1 MFSLKRISNPQGQGA
16 VPPNK
21 EKMSNRLRRRAPILA
36 GIAVVLIIAIWA
48 LVARQGADTT
58 RGTTIPVRRGPLVIS
73 VLESGSIK
81 ALESQQIKSEVEGQT
96 TIITLVPEGT
106 IITEED
112 VKAEK
117 LLVELDS
124 SNMRD
129 RLTQQEITFQGAE
142 ASYTNARE
150 SFEIQMN
157 QNESNIKSGELKVKF
172 AKMDLNKYLG
182 SILADKLIT
191 SPIEFAELANSPDLE
206 GEALQH
212 LGGEAL
218 QQKRKKDSDIDL
230 ANEEVKRANDRL
242 DWTNRL
248 YERKFVSLS
257 NLEADE
263 LAKKRRDIAFEQAE
277 TSLEL
282 FLQYEFPK
290 QTEKLLSDSQEAGK
304 ELERTQARARSQLAQ
319 SEAELKSREARY
331 RLEKD
336 KLEKL
341 QTQIEKCV
349 IRATHTGMVIYP
361 AQGGYGRSQNMIE
374 EGAMVRERQVI
385 IEIPDISQMAVEVT
399 VHESA
404 VDKVKKG
411 LPARITVDAF
421 PDLKLEGEVL
431 KVALMPDQQ
440 HRWLNPDLKVYKTE
454 VTIIGNHPS
463 IKPGMSAKCE
473 IIVNRLQNVLSVP
486 IQAVTTYKDQRVCYV
501 LASTRPEMHVV
512 ETGEY
517 NDKFIE
523 IRSGLKEGERV
534 LLRPPRVTALR
545 TEQPDE
551 EFELASETA
560 PPAGE
565 QQTVTTPSLTLRQ
578 AEPTTP
584 SLAHDE
590 QMQRRRTMSSEQ
602 GENMRRRFEN
612 MSQEQR
618 EEMRKRFENMS
629 QEEREKMIQQFRQQR
644 GSGMGREGRPSEHR
658 QRGPSDER
666 QARPRN
672 RPQSGENP

>member
-1 MFSLKRISNPQGQGA
+1 MFSLKRILNPQGQGA

-21 EKMSNRLRRRAPILA
+21 GKMSNRLRRRAPILA
-36 GIAVVLIIAIWA
+36 GIAIVFIIILWA
-48 LVARQGADTT
+48 LFARQGADTS
-58 RGTTIPVRRGPLVIS
+58 RGTTIKVRRGPLVIS

-129 RLTQQEITFQGAE
+129 RLIQQEITFQSAE

-150 SFEIQMN
+150 SFEIQKN
-157 QNESNIKSGELKVKF
+157 QNESNIKSGELNVKF

-182 SILADKLIT
+182 SILADKLIE
-191 SPIEFAELANSPDLE
+191 SQMEFAELLNSPDL
-206 GEALQH
+206 
-212 LGGEAL
+212 GGDAV
-218 QQKRKKDSDIDL
+218 QQKRKKDSDIYL
-230 ANEEVKRANDRL
+230 ANERVKRANDRL
-242 DWTNRL
+242 KWTKRL
-248 YERKFVSLS
+248 YEKKFVSLTD
-257 NLEADE
+257 LEADDLNQKSRE
-263 LAKKRRDIAFEQAE
+263 IDFEQAE
-277 TSLEL
+277 TAMAL

-290 QTEKLLSDSQEAGK
+290 QTEKLLSDSQEAKKG
-304 ELERTQARARSQLAQ
+304 LERILARARSQLAQ
-319 SEAELKSREARY
+319 SEAEKKSREARY

-361 AQGGYGRSQNMIE
+361 VEGRWGRSQNMIE

-385 IEIPDISQMAVEVT
+385 VEIPDIAQMAVEVT

-404 VDKVKKG
+404 VNKVKKG

-421 PDLKLEGEVL
+421 PDLKLEGKVL

-454 VTIIGNHPS
+454 VSIIGNHPS
-463 IKPGMSAKCE
+463 LKPGMSAKAE

-501 LASTRPEMHVV
+501 LASTRPEMRVV
-512 ETGEY
+512 ETGEF

-523 IRSGLKEGERV
+523 IRSGLKEDERV

-545 TEQPDE
+545 TEQLDE
-551 EFELASETA
+551 ELELASEEQTETTTA
-560 PPAGE
+560 PAAGE
-565 QQTVTTPSLTLRQ
+565 QQTLTTPSLTLRQ

-590 QMQRRRTMSSEQ
+590 QMQRRRTMSP
-602 GENMRRRFEN
+602 
-612 MSQEQR
+612 EQR
-618 EEMRKRFENMS
+618 EEMRKRFQNMS
-629 QEEREKMIQQFRQQR
+629 QEERERMMQQFRQQR
-644 GSGMGREGRPSEHR
+644 GSGMDSEG
-658 QRGPSDER
+658 QRRRPSDER
-666 QARPRN
+666 RARPRN

>member
-1 MFSLKRISNPQGQGA
+1 MFSLKRILNLLGQGA

-21 EKMSNRLRRRAPILA
+21 GKMSNRLRRHAPILA
-36 GIAVVLIIAIWA
+36 GIAVVLIIALWA
-48 LVARQGADTT
+48 LVARRGADTT
-58 RGTTIPVRRGPLVIS
+58 RGTTIKVRRGSLVIS

-117 LLVELDS
+117 VLVELDS

-150 SFEIQMN
+150 SFEIQKN

-182 SILADKLIT
+182 SALADKLIK
-191 SPIEFAELANSPDLE
+191 SQIEFAELANSLDL
-206 GEALQH
+206 GDQV
-212 LGGEAL
+212 GDAL
-218 QQKRKKDSDIDL
+218 QQKRKKDSDKVL
-230 ANEEVKRANDRL
+230 ANEEVERANDKL
-242 DWTNRL
+242 DWTEKL
-248 YERKFVSLS
+248 YDKGFVSLS
-257 NLEADE
+257 TLQADE
-263 LAKKRRDIAFEQAE
+263 LAKKRRDIAHEQAK
-277 TSLEL
+277 TALEL

-290 QTEKLLSDSQEAGK
+290 QTEKLLSDSQEAKK
-304 ELERTQARARSQLAQ
+304 ELERILARARSQLAQ
-319 SEAELKSREARY
+319 SKAELKSREARY

-361 AQGGYGRSQNMIE
+361 VQGGYGRSQNMIE
-374 EGAMVRERQVI
+374 EGATVRERQVI

-421 PDLKLEGEVL
+421 PDLKLEGKVL
-431 KVALMPDQQ
+431 KVGLMPDQQ

-454 VTIIGNHPS
+454 VSIIGNHPS
-463 IKPGMSAKCE
+463 LKPGMSAKCE

-501 LASTRPEMHVV
+501 LASTRPDMRVV

-545 TEQPDE
+545 AEQPDE
-551 EFELASETA
+551 EFELASEEQTETTTA
-560 PPAGE
+560 
-565 QQTVTTPSLTLRQ
+565 SLTLRQ

-602 GENMRRRFEN
+602 GENMRSRFQN

-644 GSGMGREGRPSEHR
+644 GSGMGREGRPSER
-658 QRGPSDER
+658 RRPSDER
-666 QARPRN
+666 QARPHN

>member
-1 MFSLKRISNPQGQGA
+1 MFSLKRILKPQGQGA
-16 VPPNK
+16 VPSNK
-21 EKMSNRLRRRAPILA
+21 EKMSNRLRRHAPILA
-36 GIAVVLIIAIWA
+36 GIAIVLIIALWA
-48 LVARQGADTT
+48 LFARQGTDTAS
-58 RGTTIPVRRGPLVIS
+58 GTTSSVRRGPLVIS

-106 IITEED
+106 IVTEED

-117 LLVELDS
+117 ILVELDS

-129 RLTQQEITFQGAE
+129 RLTQQEITFQSAE
-142 ASYTNARE
+142 ASFTNARE
-150 SFEIQMN
+150 SFEIQKN
-157 QNESNIKSGELKVKF
+157 QNDSNIKSGELKVKF
-172 AKMDLNKYLG
+172 AKIDLSKYLG
-182 SILADKLIT
+182 STLADQIVV
-191 SPIEFAELANSPDLE
+191 SQMEFAKLLNSPDL
-206 GEALQH
+206 
-212 LGGEAL
+212 GGDAV
-218 QQKRKKDSDIDL
+218 QQKRKKHSDIDL
-230 ANEEVKRANDRL
+230 ANEEVKRANERL
-242 DWTNRL
+242 KWTERL
-248 YERKFVSLS
+248 YEKKFVSLTD
-257 NLEADE
+257 LEAD
-263 LAKKRRDIAFEQAE
+263 
-277 TSLEL
+277 EL

-290 QTEKLLSDSQEAGK
+290 QTEKLLSDCQEAGK
-304 ELERTQARARSQLAQ
+304 ELERIQARARSQLAQ
-319 SEAELKSREARY
+319 SQAELKSREARY

-361 AQGGYGRSQNMIE
+361 TQGFWGRSQNMIE
-374 EGAMVRERQVI
+374 EGAMVRERQI
-385 IEIPDISQMAVEVT
+385 IVEIPDISQMAVEVT

-421 PDLKLEGEVL
+421 PDLKLEGKVL

-454 VTIIGNHPS
+454 VSIIGNHPS
-463 IKPGMSAKCE
+463 LKPGMSAKSE

-501 LASTRPEMHVV
+501 LASARPEMRVV
-512 ETGEY
+512 ETGEF

-523 IRSGLKEGERV
+523 IQSGLKEGERV
-534 LLRPPRVTALR
+534 LLRPPRVTALK
-545 TEQPDE
+545 TEQPGE
-551 EFELASETA
+551 EIELASEEQTETKAA

-584 SLAHDE
+584 SLALDDHV
-590 QMQRRRTMSSEQ
+590 QRLQRMSP
-602 GENMRRRFEN
+602 
-612 MSQEQR
+612 EQR

-629 QEEREKMIQQFRQQR
+629 QEEREKMIKQFRQQR
-644 GSGMGREGRPSEHR
+644 ESRGDREG
-658 QRGPSDER
+658 QRRSPSDER
-666 QARPRN
+666 RARPRT

>member
-1 MFSLKRISNPQGQGA
+1 
-16 VPPNK
+16 
-21 EKMSNRLRRRAPILA
+21 MSNRLRRYAPILA
-36 GIAVVLIIAIWA
+36 GIAIVLIIAIWA
-48 LVARQGADTT
+48 LVAR
-58 RGTTIPVRRGPLVIS
+58 RGTDITSGTATTVRRGPLVIS

-117 LLVELDS
+117 VLVELDS
-124 SNMRD
+124 SDMRD
-129 RLTQQEITFQGAE
+129 RLTQQEITFQSTE
-142 ASYTNARE
+142 ASYTQAKE
-150 SFEIQMN
+150 SHEIQKN

-172 AKMDLNKYLG
+172 AKIDLDKYLG
-182 SILADKLIT
+182 STLADQLIE
-191 SPIEFAELANSPDLE
+191 SQIEFAELVNSLDR
-206 GEALQH
+206 
-212 LGGEAL
+212 GGGGDAL
-218 QQKRKKDSDIDL
+218 QQKRRQDSDIDL
-230 ANEEVKRANDRL
+230 AGEEVKRANDRL
-242 DWTNRL
+242 EWTNKL
-248 YERKFVSLS
+248 YERKFVSKS
-257 NLEADE
+257 ELEADA
-263 LAKKRRDIAFEQAE
+263 LAQKRRDIALEQAE
-277 TSLEL
+277 TAREL

-290 QTEKLLSDSQEAGK
+290 QTEKLLSDYQEANK
-304 ELERTQARARSQLAQ
+304 ELERIQARARSEIAQ

-331 RLEKD
+331 QLETD

-349 IRATHTGMVIYP
+349 IRATKTGMVIYP
-361 AQGGYGRSQNMIE
+361 VEGRWGRSQNMIE

-385 IEIPDISQMAVEVT
+385 VEIPDIAQMAVEVT

-421 PDLKLEGEVL
+421 PDLQLEGKVL

-440 HRWLNPDLKVYKTE
+440 SRWMNPDLKVYNTE
-454 VTIIGNHPS
+454 VSIIGNHPS
-463 IKPGMSAKCE
+463 LKPGMSAKAE

-501 LASTRPEMHVV
+501 LASTRSEMRVV
-512 ETGEY
+512 ETGEF

-545 TEQPDE
+545 TEQPGE
-551 EFELASETA
+551 ELELSSEEQTETKAA
-560 PPAGE
+560 PPVGE

-578 AEPTTP
+578 AEPTTT

-590 QMQRRRTMSSEQ
+590 QIQRGQRMSP
-602 GENMRRRFEN
+602 
-612 MSQEQR
+612 EQR

-629 QEEREKMIQQFRQQR
+629 QEEREKMMQQFRQQR
-644 GSGMGREGRPSEHR
+644 GSRTDREGRSSERR
-658 QRGPSDER
+658 QRSPDER
-666 QARPRN
+666 QARPRT